1 MKNRILLSTILLSLM
16 VSGCKGKEENSS
28 SSLKPSIDNTST
40 VVNSTSSSYSEVI
53 LPAAA
58 VDFILFVNEI
68 VIDEYAGIAIEEA
81 WEMYEALG
89 DDWNYPQVS
98 EAYYKLIHLEE
109 MYNEYIELYY
119 EALEFIEIVEE
130 IPYLLTLE
138 DERYIVEA
146 ESKYEN
152 LSDDAKEI
160 LGVDEAYQRLIKAR
174 EDFDNLYRQSII
186 DQRQEI
192 IDEFLD
198 IVSKLP
204 NVDEMSLDD
213 IDDLNLAFNAYEN
226 LADDIKEENLVI
238 DAYNKLIELQAKYED
253 LLNVRITLELDGGT
267 CEESYIDMVAFDAIG
282 TLPTPTKDNHRF
294 VGWFTELEGG
304 DQVTSTTIFDKDSII
319 YARWVEIVDVK
330 ITFNA
335 NGGECSETHRD
346 ITNEV
351 AIGELPIPTL
361 EGYRFL
367 GWYTSLDG
375 DEPVTSSTIFEES
388 TTIYAHWED
397 ENIVHNIELTN
408 AYLDTYMNNHLRVLW
423 DKSVLGNVSN
433 SLAFKVVINYNGVDY
448 KARVIDWLRD
458 WGNGGAFTGIGVFKE
473 NCPADLQK
481 DEYTITVSYDNGN
494 GIIYNCSLH
503 HSAV

>member
-1 MKNRILLSTILLSLM
+1 MKEKFYISTAIAYASSKPHIGNTYEIVLADAIARYKRLTGYD
-16 VSGCKGKEENSS
+16 VYFQTGTDEHGQKIEQKAIAAGKE
-28 SSLKPSIDNTST
+28 
-40 VVNSTSSSYSEVI
+40 
-53 LPAAA
+53 
-58 VDFILFVNEI
+58 
-68 VIDEYAGIAIEEA
+68 
-81 WEMYEALG
+81 
-89 DDWNYPQVS
+89 PQ
-98 EAYYKLIHLEE
+98 
-109 MYNEYIELYY
+109 
-119 EALEFIEIVEE
+119 EF
-130 IPYLLTLE
+130 
-138 DERYIVEA
+138 
-146 ESKYEN
+146 
-152 LSDDAKEI
+152 
-160 LGVDEAYQRLIKAR
+160 
-174 EDFDNLYRQSII
+174 
-186 DQRQEI
+186 
-192 IDEFLD
+192 
-198 IVSKLP
+198 
-204 NVDEMSLDD
+204 VDEMSLDD
-213 IDDLNLAFNAYEN
+213 IDDLNLAFNTYEN

-267 CEESYIDMVAFDAIG
+267 CEESYIDMVSFDAIG
-282 TLPTPTKDNHRF
+282 ILPTPTKDNHRF
-294 VGWFTELEGG
+294 VGWFTELECG

-351 AIGELPIPTL
+351 AIGTLPTPTKDNHRFLGWYTSLEGGDQVTSSTIFDEDTEIYARWKEILNLTIILDANGGECSETSRNVTNEQAIGELPIPTL

-458 WGNGGAFTGIGVFKE
+458 WGNGGTFTGIGVFKE

-494 GIIYNCSLH
+494 GIIYSCSLH